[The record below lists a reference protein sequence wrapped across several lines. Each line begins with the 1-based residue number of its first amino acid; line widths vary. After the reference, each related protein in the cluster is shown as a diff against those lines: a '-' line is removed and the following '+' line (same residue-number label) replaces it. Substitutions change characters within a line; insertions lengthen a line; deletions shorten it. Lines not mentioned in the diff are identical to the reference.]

1 MLQTLRQPF
10 RSIAAKVRRDKE
22 RPVVPQSI
30 EKNSHS
36 DQERP
41 AVPLSTETNA
51 RPVQE
56 STNILQSFVSENGT
70 KLVSLPTHLFE
81 DSLDRYLL
89 WIDIQSAFEDIDYL
103 QDSHGSRVQYV
114 PDEDDVFHTN
124 DNPLS
129 TPAAQVA

>member
-51 RPVQE
+51 RSVQE
-56 STNILQSFVSENGT
+56 STNILQSFVSENDT